1 MTAVTG
7 SRATAPRPTPRPKP
21 DAVRAR
27 GRRRAMLALA
37 RVEARRLLLHPLVL
51 IALLAY
57 LTLVLWPGAEPEDAY
72 PVLQDI
78 DRETQTGQL
87 LLGLAV
93 LVAVNLAV
101 LRSHRRGTEA
111 SFSVLVLPPWRRTV
125 AHVLSVLPTVLVGA
139 LIVAGQFT
147 AAALKPGAVGRGS
160 VSELVTGPLLILL
173 PGAVGVLLARVARS
187 AFVAPLAVVAFLAFA
202 MVFVADSTSPA
213 WLRGLAPVVFDEG
226 AWPLPSDLLG
236 RPAAGHALYLLAL
249 AVLVT
254 AGAVLLS
261 GGRTRAVRATALGAL
276 GVTVLAVVLQGTA
289 PSDAVRAAREV
300 ATRDPAKVQDCE
312 RHGTTTYCAFPEF
325 TPWIDE
331 WARVTDRVRALAGA
345 PDAERALTVRQR
357 VAALDGPSGG
367 TELATTAAPG
377 EVTAITA
384 WGGERELEFAAGVAR
399 GLVVGHERYGGAYCD
414 ARGVLMVW
422 LAVRATRDG
431 EAAFERTG
439 VDHNSPGVIQAPA
452 TAIALRG
459 RELAVVQAL
468 FTRPRGEV
476 ERVVK
481 ASWAELSAPGTTT
494 DRAAALLGVTA
505 PAETADDREY
515 QCA

>member
-1 MTAVTG
+1 MTAITG
-7 SRATAPRPTPRPKP
+7 SRATAPKPTPRPKP
-21 DAVRAR
+21 DPVRVR
-27 GRRRAMLALA
+27 GGRRAMLALA

-57 LTLVLWPGAEPEDAY
+57 LTLVLWPGAEPEDAH

-78 DRETQTGQL
+78 DRETQFGQL

-93 LVAVNLAV
+93 LIAVNLAL
-101 LRSHRRGTEA
+101 LRSHRRGTDA
-111 SFSVLVLPPWRRTV
+111 SFSVLVLQPWRRTV

-160 VSELVTGPLLILL
+160 VAELATGPLLILL

-187 AFVAPLAVVAFLAFA
+187 AFVAPLAVVAVLALTV
-202 MVFVADSTSPA
+202 VFVADSSSPA

-226 AWPLPSDLLG
+226 ARPLPSDLLG

-276 GVTVLAVVLQGTA
+276 GVTVLAVVLQGMA
-289 PSDAVRAAREV
+289 PSDAVRAAREL

-357 VAALDGPSGG
+357 VAALDGPSGVR
-367 TELATTAAPG
+367 ELAPAAPG
-377 EVTAITA
+377 EVTATTA

-399 GLVVGHERYGGAYCD
+399 GLVVGHERYEGAYCD
-414 ARGVLMVW
+414 ARGVLVVW
-422 LAVRATRDG
+422 LAVQATRDG
-431 EAAFERTG
+431 EAVFERTG
-439 VDHNSPGVIQAPA
+439 DDHNSPGVIHAPA
-452 TAIALRG
+452 TAVPLRG

-468 FTRPRGEV
+468 FARPRGEV
-476 ERVVK
+476 ERAVK
-481 ASWAELSAPGTTT
+481 ASWAELAAPGTTT